1 MSWKVVLKDD
11 IDLDNA
17 ILVYNFEKYITQMD
31 RLIDSYPN
39 NIVKNSWEN
48 FKNLLRKEVNK

>member
-11 IDLDNA
+11 KDLDNA